1 MASREEVEMMGVD
14 LGRGKG
20 ERGREGEFGDDLMT
34 KSGFGSPQPPPVTR
48 AVFFFFLFPFF
59 LFLLLSRRGF

>member
-34 KSGFGSPQPPPVTR
+34 KSAEGLAARS
-48 AVFFFFLFPFF
+48 
-59 LFLLLSRRGF
+59 LLR